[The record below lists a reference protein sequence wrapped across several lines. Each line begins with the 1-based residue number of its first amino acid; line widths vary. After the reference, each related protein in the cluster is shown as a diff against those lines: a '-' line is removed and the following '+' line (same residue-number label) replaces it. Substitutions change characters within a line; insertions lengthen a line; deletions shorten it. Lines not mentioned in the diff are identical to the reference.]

1 MIRIFDVLLSYFRS
15 STINFTPTTT
25 FLELLS
31 LLSSGVKGMSFC
43 GAKLIWWLVF
53 CLSVFHLDIFFILSI
68 TAGSSFSRTSLS
80 TGFEHTCFLK
90 TSHPSSITEAAFS
103 TTLLRRTGCMTSII
117 NVIPSS
123 LLFPANDFGP
133 MNISLDQLSLPN
145 SGVKRILFR
154 VTTLFCW
161 VAFCLMV
168 LFLFVRGNFNGL
180 DFPVNLAFSR
190 PLVHLQTPSDQ
201 LSLLTSGEKRAD
213 GGWTIWFG

>member
-1 MIRIFDVLLSYFRS
+1 MYDIIHLCC
-15 STINFTPTTT
+15 STHMYI
-25 FLELLS
+25 L
-31 LLSSGVKGMSFC
+31 
-43 GAKLIWWLVF
+43 
-53 CLSVFHLDIFFILSI
+53 FILHLYILDCTYLSNILYILFYSI
-68 TAGSSFSRTSLS
+68 SYIC
-80 TGFEHTCFLK
+80 HV
-90 TSHPSSITEAAFS
+90 IMD
-103 TTLLRRTGCMTSII
+103 RRTGCMSSII